1 MAMHV
6 ARTPSTH
13 VDKQGNARR
22 YEAVLVRRSYRDGK
36 KVRHQ
41 TLANLSKLPAHVI
54 DVIEASLKGQSLVT
68 AEELFKIKR
77 SLPHGHVAAV
87 GAMAREIVSTMRRD
101 W

>member
-13 VDKQGNARR
+13 VDKAGNARR

-41 TLANLSKLPAHVI
+41 TLANLSKRLPTLSTWSRP
-54 DVIEASLKGQSLVT
+54 AS
-68 AEELFKIKR
+68 R
-77 SLPHGHVAAV
+77 
-87 GAMAREIVSTMRRD
+87 ARR